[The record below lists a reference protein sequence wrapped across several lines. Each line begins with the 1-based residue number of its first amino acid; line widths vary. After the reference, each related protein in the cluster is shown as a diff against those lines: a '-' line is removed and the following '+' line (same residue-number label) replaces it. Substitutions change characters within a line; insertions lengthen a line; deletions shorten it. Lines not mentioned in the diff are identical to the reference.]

1 MTKEEIQRAIV
12 KQILEV
18 APDIQDKDIF
28 PDKNIQR
35 SLEIDSFD
43 FLKILSA
50 LNEVLGV
57 DVPEADYAK
66 VDTLENMTHYFAQQ
80 LTPKES

>member
-1 MTKEEIQRAIV
+1 MTQDQIKAAIIE
-12 KQILEV
+12 QILLI
-18 APDIQDKDIF
+18 APDVDEADIA

-43 FLKILSA
+43 FLKILTG

-57 DVPEADYAK
+57 EVPESDYAK
-66 VDTLENMTHYFAQQ
+66 VDTLVHMSEYFAERI
-80 LTPKES
+80 K